1 MKIMYKVNDKGLKLI
16 KEFEGCY
23 LKAYYCP
30 AKVLTIGYGHTDM
43 AGLPK
48 VHKGMT
54 ITKEE
59 AHDILVNDLVKYENG
74 VKDALGDSLRYLNEN
89 QFSACVSLCFNIG
102 IAGFKRSSVARYI
115 KVGRLEVAANKFK
128 LWNKGG
134 GRVLRGLVRR
144 RAAETELFLS

>member
-1 MKIMYKVNDKGLKLI
+1 MMYKLNEKGLNLI
-16 KEFEGCY
+16 KEFEGCF
-23 LKAYYCP
+23 LKAYKCP
-30 AKVLTIGYGHTDM
+30 ANVLTIGYGHTDM

-48 VHKGMT
+48 VHPGMT
-54 ITKEE
+54 ITAQE
-59 AHDILVNDLVKYENG
+59 AHDILVNDMIKYENG
-74 VKDALGDSLRYLNEN
+74 VKDALGDAINHLNEN

-115 KVGRLEVAANKFK
+115 KANRLDVAATKFK

-144 RAAETELFLS
+144 RAAEAKLFLS